1 MSSEYILRQKAR
13 EYFKDWQIWFSPR
26 VKFYDSD
33 IFTIFDG
40 CSWEKDKFIFF
51 QLTTASNKSARIKKI
66 INFMRPNNLSIDRKF
81 VKAWVMAWH
90 KKKKKFII
98 TEV

>member
-1 MSSEYILRQKAR
+1 MTEYFLRQKAR

-40 CSWEKDKFIFF
+40 CVWKGNKLIFF
-51 QLTTASNKSARIKKI
+51 QLTTTSNKSARIKKI
-66 INFMRPNNLSIDRKF
+66 VDFMMPNNLSVDRRF
-81 VKAWVMAWH
+81 VKAEVLAYH
-90 KKKKKFII
+90 KKKKKFEIFKI
-98 TEV
+98 